1 MLARFAVLLLSFGP
15 SLTKEVA
22 CPTELQL
29 STPLPR
35 APDTKKL
42 EYRTATTTGSFT
54 DSEAPAEGERY
65 RDFALRASQDDAV
78 FATFRQ
84 TYFKRKYAG
93 IEKVKD
99 QLTTWNSAEYSCTS
113 TGIRKKYFMA
123 WISHGGYVRL

>member
-1 MLARFAVLLLSFGP
+1 MAGP
-15 SLTKEVA
+15 
-22 CPTELQL
+22 
-29 STPLPR
+29 
-35 APDTKKL
+35 KKL

-99 QLTTWNSAEYSCTS
+99 QLTTWNSAE
-113 TGIRKKYFMA
+113 
-123 WISHGGYVRL
+123 

>member
-29 STPLPR
+29 STPLPL
-35 APDTKKL
+35 APDPKKL

-65 RDFALRASQDDAV
+65 RDFALRASHEDDAV

-93 IEKVKD
+93 IE
-99 QLTTWNSAEYSCTS
+99 
-113 TGIRKKYFMA
+113 
-123 WISHGGYVRL
+123 